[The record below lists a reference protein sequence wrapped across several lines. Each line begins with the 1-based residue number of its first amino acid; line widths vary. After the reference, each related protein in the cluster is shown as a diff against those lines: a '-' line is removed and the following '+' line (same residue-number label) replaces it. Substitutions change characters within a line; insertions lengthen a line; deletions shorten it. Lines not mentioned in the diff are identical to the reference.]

1 MIITPT
7 KKKVGRPKTRPAL
20 VHLHVGISA
29 EVDRLFRKHIGPNRI
44 LAREIERALIEDV
57 RRGKPSA

>member
-1 MIITPT
+1 MTNTTP

-29 EVDRLFRKHIGPNRI
+29 EVNRLFRKHIGPNRI
-44 LAREIERALIEDV
+44 LTREIERALLEDV
-57 RRGKPSA
+57 RRGKPSV